1 MRLSSIAQ
9 YPLAVLVLIGSAGAV
24 LAQTASC
31 DRYRAELAS
40 LSRAG
45 ATARAV
51 EAASGRLQREISG
64 LATYYRSIGCENGFF
79 FRPAECTP
87 IAQRIRALQANQA
100 AVVTQAGSDPGAL
113 EQRRRQ
119 LRAAIS
125 KACDED
131 DLTTGPPSP
140 AATPGQG
147 GDRLVC
153 VRTCDGYFFPLE
165 NKPAGTTTATE
176 LCKALCPNAD
186 VAVYHAPRDGNIED
200 AVSENGKP
208 YMQLANALRYQ
219 RSYDPACSCKKP
231 EETWA
236 QTLQK
241 AERMI
246 ASRKG
251 DVVVTERVADRIFVT
266 AIRAKVT
273 RKSQGDGQTAAK
285 TPSDVETTGSV
296 ATAVQRPDDADS
308 ADAGPK
314 VRVIAPDLIP
324 VPEATP

>member
-1 MRLSSIAQ
+1 MRLSSAAH
-9 YPLAVLVLIGSAGAV
+9 YPLAVFVLIGSAGAAS
-24 LAQTASC
+24 AQTTSC
-31 DRYRAELAS
+31 ERYRAELAS

-100 AVVTQAGSDPGAL
+100 AVAAQAGSDPGAL

-125 KACDED
+125 KACDEEGQHTAA
-131 DLTTGPPSP
+131 LPPD
-140 AATPGQG
+140 AASARG

-165 NKPAGTTTATE
+165 NKPAGSATTAA
-176 LCKALCPNAD
+176 LCKALCPNAE

-251 DVVVTERVADRIFVT
+251 DVVVTERVADRIFGT

-273 RKSQGDGQTAAK
+273 RKRQGDGQTAA
-285 TPSDVETTGSV
+285 TLSDVDTTGSL
-296 ATAVQRPDDADS
+296 ATMIERPDGADS
-308 ADAGPK
+308 EDAGPK
-314 VRVIAPDLIP
+314 VRVIAPDIIP
-324 VPEATP
+324 VPDPTP